1 LRLGGVNIRI
11 GDNTSGASYIYATQN
26 AEVTLYHNNAAKLAT
41 TATGIQV
48 TGSVDFGNWTVTETG
63 GSLYF
68 ATGGTNKM
76 KLDASG
82 NLDVV
87 GSVNSNATIT

>member
-1 LRLGGVNIRI
+1 MFAHVHGTGKGYFAHAGNWVKLVNENSSGGV
-11 GDNTSGASYIYATQN
+11 
-26 AEVTLYHNNAAKLAT
+26 EL
-41 TATGIQV
+41 
-48 TGSVDFGNWTVTETG
+48 GSNWTVTESG

-76 KLDASG
+76 KLDANG

-87 GSVNSNATIT
+87 GTVNSNATIT

>member
-1 LRLGGVNIRI
+1 MSNEITLGNSSITAFRIPGLNI
-11 GDNTSGASYIYATQN
+11 SAASNSFTIN
-26 AEVTLYHNNAAKLAT
+26 
-41 TATGIQV
+41 G
-48 TGSVDFGNWTVTETG
+48 WTITESG

-68 ATGGTNKM
+68 ATGGSNKM

-87 GSVNSNATIT
+87 GSVNSNATIS

>member
-1 LRLGGVNIRI
+1 MNKPL
-11 GDNTSGASYIYATQN
+11 D
-26 AEVTLYHNNAAKLAT
+26 
-41 TATGIQV
+41 V
-48 TGSVDFGNWTVTETG
+48 TGSVTATSADINGPIAIGGWTITETG

-68 ATGGTNKM
+68 ATGGVNKM

-87 GSVNSNATIT
+87 GSVNSNATIS